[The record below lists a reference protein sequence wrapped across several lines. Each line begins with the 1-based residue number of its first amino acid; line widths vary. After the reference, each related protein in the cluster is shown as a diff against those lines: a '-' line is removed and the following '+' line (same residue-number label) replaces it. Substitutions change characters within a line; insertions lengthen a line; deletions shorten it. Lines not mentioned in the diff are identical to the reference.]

1 MSAPAPASS
10 PTSTSAGKS
19 TRDRL
24 QDLQRGLADQPTYA
38 LAGILII
45 AFAALAIVSP
55 GYRSVHSISSTLQL
69 AAILGI
75 MAGGQTLVLLT
86 AGVDLSVASIAS
98 ASAYLMAQNSSHG
111 ALAAILIGLGVG
123 LGAGL
128 VNGAGI
134 GIFGVQ
140 PLIMTL
146 GTGGIAGGMLVV
158 YSQAETNGAPVVPEV
173 IYQLGTGTVLQY
185 IPLDVLIVWLPLSAI
200 LILGLRYS
208 GLGRAIIAV
217 GDNPV
222 ACRLAGVRTW
232 QVLVATYVM
241 SGLLSATAG
250 LILGGLNNAVDLQ
263 LASSYL
269 LLTVAAAV
277 IGGTSVFGGS
287 GGYTGTIFGVLILTV
302 LDAFLT
308 VINASEAARQVLYG
322 GLILL
327 LAWGYARLAG
337 ST

>member
-1 MSAPAPASS
+1 MSASAPVSASRVEPGGS
-10 PTSTSAGKS
+10 
-19 TRDRL
+19 RL
-24 QDLQRGLADQPTYA
+24 EELQRRLSDQPVYA
-38 LAGILII
+38 LAVILVIL
-45 AFAALAIVSP
+45 FAILAIASP
-55 GYRSVHSISSTLQL
+55 GYRSLHSVSSTVQL

-86 AGVDLSVASIAS
+86 AGVDLSVASVAS
-98 ASAYLMAQNSSHG
+98 AAAYVMAQNSSHG
-111 ALAAILIGLGVG
+111 AATAIVIGLGIG
-123 LGAGL
+123 LLAGL
-128 VNGAGI
+128 VNGIGV

-146 GTGGIAGGMLVV
+146 GIGGIAGGMLLV
-158 YSQAETNGAPVVPEV
+158 YSQAETNGAPVVPQPVYE
-173 IYQLGTGTVLQY
+173 LGTGTVLRY
-185 IPLDVLIVWLPLSAI
+185 IPLDVLIVWLPLSVI
-200 LILGLRYS
+200 LILGLKYS
-208 GLGRAIIAV
+208 GLGRAIVAV

-232 QVLVATYVM
+232 QVLLATYVI

-250 LILGGLNNAVDLQ
+250 IILGGNNNAVDLQ

-287 GGYTGTIFGVLILTV
+287 GGYAGTIFGALILTV

-308 VINASEAARQVLYG
+308 VINASEAARQMLYG
-322 GLILL
+322 ALILL
-327 LAWGYARLAG
+327 LAWLYARLSGGA
-337 ST
+337 